1 MRDRGARRRPLSA
14 PLSALDDGFDSA
26 SDSGAGDGG
35 GRDSGAPE
43 RTRWCCGSAGGLFL
57 LGAAVACFIDLLCSW
72 TAALG
77 NMFAALRDSEHVSD
91 SAVLALGAL
100 RVFHAIFIYGTMA
113 TLIPK
118 RELAGPR
125 RKALMATQGGHT
137 LMLTYFLGFGPIAE
151 VVRDCV
157 CKMTAGLQEGRFR
170 VRTAV
175 VFHASAF
182 ALPQLVM
189 HGMSLHFASTEIAA
203 DMASA
208 TVAAG
213 SATVLVA
220 IGVLAWAFLPAAK
233 DIKE

>member
-1 MRDRGARRRPLSA
+1 M
-14 PLSALDDGFDSA
+14 
-26 SDSGAGDGG
+26 
-35 GRDSGAPE
+35 
-43 RTRWCCGSAGGLFL
+43 RTRWCFGSVFDLFL
-57 LGAAVACFIDLLCSW
+57 LWASVACFVDLVCSW

-77 NMFAALRDSEHVSD
+77 GMFAALRDSEHVSD
-91 SAVLALGAL
+91 TAVLTLGAL
-100 RVFHAIFIYGTMA
+100 RVFHIIFVYGTMA

-137 LMLTYFLGFGPIAE
+137 LMLTYFLGFGAIAE
-151 VVRDCV
+151 VVRDCA
-157 CKMTAGLQEGRFR
+157 CKMTTGLKEGRFR

-182 ALPQLVM
+182 ALPQLAM
-189 HGMSLHFASTEIAA
+189 HALSLRFASPDIEE

-213 SATVLVA
+213 SAAVMVA
-220 IGVLAWAFLPAAK
+220 VGALAWAGLPAAK
-233 DIKE
+233 NPAAEKIE